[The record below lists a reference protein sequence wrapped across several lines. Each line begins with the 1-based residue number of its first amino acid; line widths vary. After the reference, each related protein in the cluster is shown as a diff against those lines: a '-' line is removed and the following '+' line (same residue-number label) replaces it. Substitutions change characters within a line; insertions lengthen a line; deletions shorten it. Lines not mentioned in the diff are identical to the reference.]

1 MSEAR
6 KQQILNAIQSEL
18 RRSGGKIDPLALATA
33 IDRALDADT
42 GAGSGVAGAPAS
54 PEGAY
59 AGADEGRTPASSTPA
74 MTTGGGSGRLAG
86 R

>member
-18 RRSGGKIDPLALATA
+18 RRSGGKADPLALATA

-59 AGADEGRTPASSTPA
+59 AGADEGRTPAELNASNDD
-74 MTTGGGSGRLAG
+74 GRG
-86 R
+86 

>member
-42 GAGSGVAGAPAS
+42 GARSVAGAPAS

-59 AGADEGRTPASSTPA
+59 AGADEGRTPAELNASNDD
-74 MTTGGGSGRLAG
+74 GRG
-86 R
+86 